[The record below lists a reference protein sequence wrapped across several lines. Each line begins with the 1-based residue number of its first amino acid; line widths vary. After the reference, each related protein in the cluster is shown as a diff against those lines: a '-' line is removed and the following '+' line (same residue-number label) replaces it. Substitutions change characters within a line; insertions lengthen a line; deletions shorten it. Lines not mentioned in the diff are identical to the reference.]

1 MIRAAA
7 ALCLLALLSACKAD
21 RVEIAVTGADL
32 AAVAQG
38 ETRIVPF
45 TAVFGQIGTLEEDER
60 AELLAVEAVLMRT
73 LRITSFTIETGDS
86 EWHVEVKGTLPMV
99 PAGAP
104 VWSPWRIDLGPNRSG
119 SDALAAYP
127 SALSISPT
135 PGYDGLAAEIAKIR
149 GELVPDPNQPVTFA
163 LTGMGAWDILAL
175 GVRTGEA
182 PVLVLEAEGIDTV
195 SVTFESDLY
204 EALPAT
210 LFLRPRP

>member
-21 RVEIAVTGADL
+21 RVEIALTGADL
-32 AAVAQG
+32 AAVALG

-45 TAVFGQIGTLEEDER
+45 TAVFSQIGTLEEDER
-60 AELLAVEAVLMRT
+60 AELHAVEAVLMRT
-73 LRITSFTIETGDS
+73 LRITRFAIETGET
-86 EWHVEVKGTLPMV
+86 EWQVAVEGTLPLV
-99 PAGAP
+99 PEGAP

-119 SDALAAYP
+119 SEALAAYP
-127 SALSISPT
+127 SALTVAAT

-149 GELVPDPNQPVTFA
+149 GELVPDPNQPVTFR
-163 LTGMGAWDILAL
+163 LTGMGAWDLLAL
-175 GVRTGEA
+175 GVRTAEA
-182 PVLVLEAEGIDTV
+182 PVLVLEAEGVEAV